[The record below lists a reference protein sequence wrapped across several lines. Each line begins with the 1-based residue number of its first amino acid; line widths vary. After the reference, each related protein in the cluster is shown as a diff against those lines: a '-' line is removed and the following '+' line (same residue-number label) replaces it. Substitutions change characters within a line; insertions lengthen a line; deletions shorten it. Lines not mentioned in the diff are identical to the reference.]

1 MRMEQYRS
9 VLYGEAHNY
18 LVGREGGGGVGG
30 GARGAGG
37 GVCKVCRKEG
47 QKSKVTFPSNLSDN
61 IECGA

>member
-30 GARGAGG
+30 GARGAAASAKC
-37 GVCKVCRKEG
+37 VRRKARN
-47 QKSKVTFPSNLSDN
+47 QK
-61 IECGA
+61 